1 MTTFGIPILF
11 ALFVWWFS
19 TGIVLYVVGMPRR
32 NLGWTIGGAGLLF
45 VVAIW
50 VLVETRSDPG
60 AFATY
65 ATFTAAIVAWGFV
78 EVLFLT
84 GLVTGPRR
92 SPCPPGA
99 EGWQRVRFAVEA
111 ILYHELLLL
120 AVGGVIGLA
129 TWGGDNMIAVWT
141 YAVLWIMRLSAK
153 LNLFLGV
160 PVLNDGLLPE
170 AIGFIKTYFR
180 RRSTNFLFPIS
191 IAGTAVALLLLARE
205 AVIDQSTGLTLI
217 ATLLALALLEHV
229 FMVLPLPLEAAWG
242 WGMKSRARPGATHP
256 GLRPA
261 IAPAGQ
267 VPAAFVDVDMENAGP
282 ALGPDTLRAHRGTRP
297 LASGLP
303 RQIGDG
309 P

>member
-1 MTTFGIPILF
+1 MTTFGIPILL

-32 NLGWTIGGAGLLF
+32 NLRLTIGGAGLLLVAAVW
-45 VVAIW
+45 VV
-50 VLVETRSDPG
+50 VETRNETG
-60 AFATY
+60 ALATY
-65 ATFTAAIVAWGFV
+65 VAFTAAIVAWGFV

-92 SPCPPGA
+92 TPCPPGA
-99 EGWQRVRFAVEA
+99 AGWHRVRFAVEA

-120 AVGGVIGLA
+120 AVGGVVALA
-129 TWGGDNMIAVWT
+129 TWGGENRMAVWT
-141 YAVLWIMRLSAK
+141 FAVLWIMRLSAK

-170 AIGFIKTYFR
+170 AVGFIKTYFR
-180 RRSTNFLFPIS
+180 RRSGNLLFPIS
-191 IAGTAVALLLLARE
+191 VAGTAAALVILARE
-205 AVIDQSTGLTLI
+205 AAIDQSIGLTLL

-242 WGMKSRARPGATHP
+242 WGMKSRAASGDARQR
-256 GLRPA
+256 LRPS
-261 IAPAGQ
+261 IAAAGTTPT
-267 VPAAFVDVDMENAGP
+267 VLVDVDTVNAGP
-282 ALGPDTLRAHRGTRP
+282 EFGTDRLRAHRGVRP
-297 LASGLP
+297 ATGRVP
-303 RQIGDG
+303 RKIGDG

>member
-1 MTTFGIPILF
+1 MSTFGIPILL

-32 NLGWTIGGAGLLF
+32 TLGWTVGGAALLF
-45 VVAIW
+45 AVAIW
-50 VLVETRSDPG
+50 GVFETRDDPG
-60 AFATY
+60 ALSTY
-65 ATFTAAIVAWGFV
+65 LAFTAAIVAWGFV

-92 SPCPPGA
+92 APCPAGA
-99 EGWQRVRFAVEA
+99 RGWRRVRLAVEA

-120 AVGGVIGLA
+120 AVGGLIGLA
-129 TWGGDNMIAVWT
+129 TWGGDNRIALWT

-160 PVLNDGLLPE
+160 PVLNDGLLPD
-170 AIGFIKTYFR
+170 AVGYMGTYFR
-180 RRSTNFLFPIS
+180 RGPANPLFPIS
-191 IAGTAVALLLLARE
+191 IAGTAAALAILARDA
-205 AVIDQSTGLTLI
+205 AVDQSVGLTLL

-242 WGMKSRARPGATHP
+242 WGMKSRARPSDARRR
-256 GLRPA
+256 LRPA
-261 IAPAGQ
+261 LAAAGP
-267 VPAAFVDVDMENAGP
+267 VPPVLVEVDTGNAGP
-282 ALGPDTLRAHRGTRP
+282 AYGPDTLRAHRGVRP
-297 LASGLP
+297 LVSGLP

>member
-1 MTTFGIPILF
+1 MTTFGIPILL

-32 NLGWTIGGAGLLF
+32 NLGWTVGGAGLLF
-45 VVAIW
+45 VAAIW
-50 VLVETRSDPG
+50 VLAETRDDPG
-60 AFATY
+60 ALATY
-65 ATFTAAIVAWGFV
+65 AAFAAAIVAWGFV

-84 GLVTGPRR
+84 GIVTGPRR
-92 SPCPPGA
+92 APCPPGA

-120 AVGGVIGLA
+120 AVAGVIGLA
-129 TWGGDNMIAVWT
+129 TWDGDNRIAVWT

-160 PVLNDGLLPE
+160 PVLNDGLLPD
-170 AIGFIKTYFR
+170 AVGYIKTYFR
-180 RRSTNFLFPIS
+180 RRPANPLFPVS
-191 IAGTAVALLLLARE
+191 IVGTTAALVILARD
-205 AVIDQSTGLTLI
+205 AVVDQSVGLTLI

-242 WGMKSRARPGATHP
+242 WGMKSRVPRNDVRR

-261 IAPAGQ
+261 LAAAGQ
-267 VPAAFVDVDMENAGP
+267 VPAVRVDIDTGNAGP
-282 ALGPDTLRAHRGTRP
+282 EFGPDTLHAHRGTRP

>member
-1 MTTFGIPILF
+1 MTTFGIPILL

-32 NLGWTIGGAGLLF
+32 SLGWTIGGAGLLF
-45 VVAIW
+45 VAAIW
-50 VLVETRSDPG
+50 VLAETRDDPG
-60 AFATY
+60 AVGTY
-65 ATFTAAIVAWGFV
+65 AAFTAAIVAWGFV

-92 SPCPPGA
+92 SPSPPGA
-99 EGWQRVRFAVEA
+99 RGWQRVRFAVEA

-120 AVGGVIGLA
+120 AVGVTIGIA
-129 TWGGDNMIAVWT
+129 TWGGDNRIAVWT

-160 PVLNDGLLPE
+160 PVLNDGLLPD
-170 AIGFIKTYFR
+170 AVGYIKTYFR
-180 RRSTNFLFPIS
+180 RRPASPLFPIS
-191 IAGTAVALLLLARE
+191 VAATSAALVILARD
-205 AVIDQSTGLTLI
+205 AVVDQSIGLTLL

-242 WGMKSRARPGATHP
+242 WGMKSRAPRNDARRT
-256 GLRPA
+256 L
-261 IAPAGQ
+261 
-267 VPAAFVDVDMENAGP
+267 GP
-282 ALGPDTLRAHRGTRP
+282 ALATVPPVRVDIDTGIARPTFGPDTLRAHRGTRP
-297 LASGLP
+297 LAGGLP